1 MRHSESRVQ
10 QTQTLFMVLLAFQMT
25 FTSGCLALLAG
36 AAGGTAGTVYVMG
49 WLEDDIQAPVPKVR
63 RAAVAGLKGMSLPI
77 LVDKGDQLTA
87 KIESEFS
94 DQKRIWINIES
105 KDDSI
110 SHISIRVGMIGD
122 EQRSRRILKALRR
135 HL

>member
-1 MRHSESRVQ
+1 
-10 QTQTLFMVLLAFQMT
+10 MVLLAFQMIC
-25 FTSGCLALLAG
+25 TSGCLALLAG

-49 WLEDDIQAPVPKVR
+49 WLEDDIHAPVPKVR